1 MQALMNDKLYFLINF
16 YSKHKE
22 YLSSSGNRNAIQIEK
37 LHHDT
42 FHEWFKLFVA
52 QLVDSGEEVSEEI
65 QTLAKGPLLVAR
77 SYGSYTINGYN
88 FHTKSYDEGRPT
100 QSSGVALVSQVPGNE
115 KRIYYGVI
123 NQILEL
129 DYNHRGNMV
138 LFKCDWFDNR
148 VEDKWVKVDKFGI
161 TDVNH
166 KHLIHTGDKLS
177 DEPFILASQATQVYY
192 VEDPVATDWWAV
204 RQPPNQRDLYDM
216 FGVGE
221 ENVVQPVRPEST
233 KHNLDANVCLNIN
246 LRDIPQTR
254 TDVDGII
261 VCAKEKPKCVL
272 ISLDLYNY
280 FFC

>member
-1 MQALMNDKLYFLINF
+1 MHALLNDKLFIINF
-16 YSKHKE
+16 YRKHKE
-22 YLSSSGNRNAIQIEK
+22 HLSSSGNRNAIQIDK
-37 LHHDT
+37 LHHAT

-52 QLVDSGEEVSEEI
+52 QIVDSGEQVSEEI
-65 QTLAKGPLLVAR
+65 QTLAEGPSLVAR

-100 QSSGVALVSQVPGNE
+100 QSSGVALVSQVPGNG
-115 KRIYYGVI
+115 KRTYYGVI

-129 DYNHRGNMV
+129 SYNRKGNMV
-138 LFKCDWFDNR
+138 VFKCDWFDNR

-177 DEPFILASQATQVYY
+177 DEPFILASQANQVYY

-216 FGVGE
+216 FGVGDG
-221 ENVVQPVRPEST
+221 NVQQGDESEV
-233 KHNLDANVCLNIN
+233 HNIDANVCLDID

-254 TDVDGII
+254 TDVEGI
-261 VCAKEKPKCVL
+261 VVSAKEKPKCVM
-272 ISLDLYNY
+272 ISFIICLAASN
-280 FFC
+280 